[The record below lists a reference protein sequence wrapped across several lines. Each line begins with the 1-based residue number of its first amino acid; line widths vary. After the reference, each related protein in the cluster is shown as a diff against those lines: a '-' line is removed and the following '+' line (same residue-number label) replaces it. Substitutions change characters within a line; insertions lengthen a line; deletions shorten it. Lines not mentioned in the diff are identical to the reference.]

1 MVYSSMCGV
10 LKSISKPGNN
20 SMTTNMQ
27 LSVLMTAIIAAISG
41 TTGRLKLAR
50 TSITCI
56 KGVYTCDG
64 FCKYIMN
71 P

>member
-1 MVYSSMCGV
+1 
-10 LKSISKPGNN
+10 
-20 SMTTNMQ
+20 MQ

-50 TSITCI
+50 TSVMCI
-56 KGVYTCDG
+56 KGVYTCDC
-64 FCKYIMN
+64 FYKYIKN